1 MKGSKPMRNILKA
14 FLTPAMKRL
23 PSGSGLAVAGGFCTY
38 LPGIVGGI
46 QRALGKGKKLG
57 IVYLDAHADIETPEM
72 TRLTYLVAGPSRRFN
87 SRDRA

>member
-1 MKGSKPMRNILKA
+1 MRNILKA

-23 PSGSGLAVAGGFCTY
+23 PQAADLWLPEACRTY

-57 IVYLDAHADIETPEM
+57 IVYLDASPCHIETHGDDPGHISWP
-72 TRLTYLVAGPSRRFN
+72 AFPSLFN